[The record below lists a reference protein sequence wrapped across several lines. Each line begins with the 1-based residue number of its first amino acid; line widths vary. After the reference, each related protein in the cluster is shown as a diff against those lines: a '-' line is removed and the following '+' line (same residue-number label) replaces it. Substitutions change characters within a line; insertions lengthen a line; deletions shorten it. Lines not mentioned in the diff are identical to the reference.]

1 MAEAVI
7 TTKAKQKLLKARAG
21 DQALSKIV
29 GIAFGDGGVSSSGEV
44 IIPEPSRNTL
54 NNELMRKEVS
64 EHTYIDDVTCR
75 YSCTLEARDLVGK
88 SISEMAL
95 YDAAGD
101 LVAIKNF
108 FPKVKDADV
117 EMTFNI
123 DDSF

>member
-1 MAEAVI
+1 MSKLVI
-7 TTKAKQKLLKARAG
+7 TNKAKQKLLKARAG
-21 DQALSKIV
+21 DEALPKIV
-29 GIAFGDGGVSSSGEV
+29 GIAFGDGGVGSSGEV
-44 IIPEPSRNTL
+44 IVPEPTQNAL
-54 NNELMRKEVS
+54 KNELMRKEVS

-75 YSCTLEARDLVGK
+75 YSCTLEAGDLVGK

-101 LVAIKNF
+101 FVAIKNF
-108 FPKVKDADV
+108 LPKGKDADV